1 MVGFAAE
8 SQDLVAAA
16 RRKLER
22 KRCDLIVANDVS
34 REGAGFD
41 GDTNAV
47 TFVWPGGAT
56 EELPLL
62 AKREVA
68 EQLLD
73 RIEKLREAR
82 S

>member
-1 MVGFAAE
+1 M
-8 SQDLVAAA
+8 
-16 RRKLER
+16 
-22 KRCDLIVANDVS
+22 S
-34 REGAGFD
+34 RDDAGFD
-41 GDTNAV
+41 VDTNAV
-47 TFVWPGGAT
+47 TFVWPRGEA